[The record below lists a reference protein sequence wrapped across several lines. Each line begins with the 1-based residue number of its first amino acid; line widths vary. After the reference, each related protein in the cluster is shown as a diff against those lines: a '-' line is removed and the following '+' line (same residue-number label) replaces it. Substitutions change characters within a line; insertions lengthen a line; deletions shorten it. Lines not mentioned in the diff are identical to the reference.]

1 MENFTPWSALAGG
14 ILIGLAA
21 AIYVIVLGRVTGIS
35 GILGGILQPSRTEV
49 GVQIAFVAGL
59 IAGPFAIALISG
71 PVALPK
77 ITGSYPVLITAG
89 LLVGIGAR
97 LGGGCTSG
105 HGICGNA
112 RLSPRSILAT
122 VLFMG
127 AGIAMVFVTRRL
139 LGM

>member
-1 MENFTPWSALAGG
+1 MENFTPWSARAGG
-14 ILIGLAA
+14 VLIGLAA

-49 GVQIAFVAGL
+49 PVQIAFVVGL
-59 IAGPFAIALISG
+59 VAGPLAVALLSG
-71 PVALPK
+71 PVALPR

-127 AGIAMVFVTRRL
+127 AGIATVFVTRRL

>member
-14 ILIGLAA
+14 VLIGLAA

-49 GVQIAFVAGL
+49 PVQIAFVVGL
-59 IAGPFAIALISG
+59 VAGPLAVALLSG
-71 PVALPK
+71 PVALPR

-127 AGIAMVFVTRRL
+127 AGIATVFVTRRL

>member
-59 IAGPFAIALISG
+59 IAGPFAVALISG
-71 PVALPK
+71 PEALPK
-77 ITGSYPVLITAG
+77 VTGSYPVLIAAG

-127 AGIAMVFVTRRL
+127 AGTAMVFVTRRL